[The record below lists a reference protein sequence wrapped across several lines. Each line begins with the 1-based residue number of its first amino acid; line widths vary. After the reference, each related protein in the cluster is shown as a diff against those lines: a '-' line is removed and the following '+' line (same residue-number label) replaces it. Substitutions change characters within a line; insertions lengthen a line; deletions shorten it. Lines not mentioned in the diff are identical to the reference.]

1 MCGYVSP
8 ELFAGHCTYS
18 LSDEAVTTAL
28 NRMTAGRHLW
38 PNKRKQ
44 SQIVRDYE
52 KGGKSCL
59 KILSVR
65 LITAIMYLPDVR

>member
-1 MCGYVSP
+1 MCGYVGP
-8 ELFAGHCTYS
+8 NFFAGHCTYS

-44 SQIVRDYE
+44 STNHRHCQRLRD
-52 KGGKSCL
+52 
-59 KILSVR
+59 
-65 LITAIMYLPDVR
+65 M

>member
-1 MCGYVSP
+1 MCGYVRLGP
-8 ELFAGHCTYS
+8 KLFAGHCTYS

-44 SQIVRDYE
+44 STNHR
-52 KGGKSCL
+52 
-59 KILSVR
+59 LSETMREV
-65 LITAIMYLPDVR
+65 AKDV